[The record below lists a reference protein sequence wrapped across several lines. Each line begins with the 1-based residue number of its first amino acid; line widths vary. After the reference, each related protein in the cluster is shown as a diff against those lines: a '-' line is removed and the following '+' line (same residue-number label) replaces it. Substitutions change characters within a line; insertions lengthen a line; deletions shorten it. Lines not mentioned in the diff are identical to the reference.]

1 MTLLVFLVNVVKEF
15 RKLAVLN
22 NASLLKTAFSFCCI
36 TSSMNTT
43 MTSASESFD
52 APDNMS
58 STPEQGSVPEQF
70 LSEQSLSEQSSSS
83 DFGALPDFAMDSPSP
98 ASDQPKGKA
107 KAINLGT
114 LYIVS
119 TPIGNNE
126 DISNRALK
134 TLKQA
139 DIVVGEEGKTVA
151 RLLHDHRITK
161 KLEELNEHNENEQT
175 RTLMQLLKN
184 GKTLALVS
192 DAGTPLL
199 ADPGAQLVRKAIEAG
214 IPVRAIPGVTSIMA
228 ALTTSGLPMDSFVFA
243 GFVSREPGE
252 RLQELKRLAQEPRT
266 VALLETPYRLV
277 PLLEAA
283 RQIMPQRRAY
293 LGCNLTMD
301 SETHHYGTVSEL
313 YTKFVVSRFKGEFV
327 FCFEGVKGGQSPVP
341 QSNDSA
347 RDDRRERRPMSRE
360 GGNRDGG
367 FRRESGGGSGRDG
380 GFRREGGGG
389 REGGFKRDSGGGRD
403 GGFKREGGSRDGGS
417 REGGFK
423 RESGSGGSREGGFRR
438 EGGGNRESA
447 GRDGGF
453 KREGGGGDFRRG
465 GRPDGAR
472 GGGFKREGNFRRE
485 GGDKPRGDKPQGNQ
499 PQANKPPSDTPKSE

>member
-1 MTLLVFLVNVVKEF
+1 
-15 RKLAVLN
+15 
-22 NASLLKTAFSFCCI
+22 
-36 TSSMNTT
+36 
-43 MTSASESFD
+43 MTSTADSFD
-52 APDNMS
+52 ATDDNQISPSEEGLLPDQTVPTEPS
-58 STPEQGSVPEQF
+58 SD
-70 LSEQSLSEQSSSS
+70 

-98 ASDQPKGKA
+98 AASDQPKGKA

-175 RTLMQLLKN
+175 RALMQLLKN

-252 RLQELKRLAQEPRT
+252 RLQDLKRLAQEPRT

-327 FCFEGVKGGQSPVP
+327 FCFEGVKGGQGFAQ
-341 QSNDSA
+341 QSGDSA
-347 RDDRRERRPMSRE
+347 RDDRRERKPF
-360 GGNRDGG
+360 NRDGG
-367 FRRESGGGSGRDG
+367 GGRDG
-380 GFRREGGGG
+380 GFRREGGSG
-389 REGGFKRDSGGGRD
+389 REGGRD
-403 GGFKREGGSRDGGS
+403 GGFKREGNREGGFKGRPEGGS
-417 REGGFK
+417 REGGN
-423 RESGSGGSREGGFRR
+423 REGGFRSRPEGGR
-438 EGGGNRESA
+438 EGGFRTKPEDGRSGGFKGRSEGGN
-447 GRDGGF
+447 RDGGS
-453 KREGGGGDFRRG
+453 RDGGRGGDFRRG
-465 GRPDGAR
+465 GRPDNAR
-472 GGGFKREGNFRRE
+472 GGGFKREGNFRRD
-485 GGDKPRGDKPQGNQ
+485 GGKPQGNRPQSDKPQGD
-499 PQANKPPSDTPKSE
+499 APKGE

>member
-1 MTLLVFLVNVVKEF
+1 
-15 RKLAVLN
+15 
-22 NASLLKTAFSFCCI
+22 
-36 TSSMNTT
+36 MNTT

-58 STPEQGSVPEQF
+58 STPEQGSVPEQSSS
-70 LSEQSLSEQSSSS
+70 SEQVLPEQFLSEQSSSS

-423 RESGSGGSREGGFRR
+423 RESGGGGSREGGFRR

>member
-1 MTLLVFLVNVVKEF
+1 
-15 RKLAVLN
+15 
-22 NASLLKTAFSFCCI
+22 
-36 TSSMNTT
+36 MNTT
-43 MTSASESFD
+43 MTFAADSFD
-52 APDNMS
+52 APDDNQISPSEEGLLPDQTVPTEPS
-58 STPEQGSVPEQF
+58 SD
-70 LSEQSLSEQSSSS
+70 
-83 DFGALPDFAMDSPSP
+83 DFGALPNFTMDSPSP
-98 ASDQPKGKA
+98 AADDQPKGKA
-107 KAINLGT
+107 KAINHGT

-175 RTLMQLLKN
+175 RALMQLLKN

-228 ALTTSGLPMDSFVFA
+228 ALTTSGLPMDSFIFA

-327 FCFEGVKGGQSPVP
+327 FCFEGVKGGQSFAP
-341 QSNDSA
+341 QGGDSA
-347 RDDRRERRPMSRE
+347 RDDRRERKPF
-360 GGNRDGG
+360 NRDGG
-367 FRRESGGGSGRDG
+367 GGRDG
-380 GFRREGGGG
+380 GFRREGG
-389 REGGFKRDSGGGRD
+389 SG
-403 GGFKREGGSRDGGS
+403 

-423 RESGSGGSREGGFRR
+423 RESNRQGGFKGRTEGGNREGGNHDGGFRSRPEGGREGGFRTKPEDGRSGGFRSKPDGSNR
-438 EGGGNRESA
+438 EG
-447 GRDGGF
+447 GRDGGS
-453 KREGGGGDFRRG
+453 RDGGRGGDFRRG
-465 GRPDGAR
+465 GRPENAR
-472 GGGFKREGNFRRE
+472 GGGFKRDGNFRRD
-485 GGDKPRGDKPQGNQ
+485 GGKPQGNRPQSDKPQGDKPQDD
-499 PQANKPPSDTPKSE
+499 APKGE

>member
-1 MTLLVFLVNVVKEF
+1 V
-15 RKLAVLN
+15 
-22 NASLLKTAFSFCCI
+22 
-36 TSSMNTT
+36 
-43 MTSASESFD
+43 
-52 APDNMS
+52 
-58 STPEQGSVPEQF
+58 
-70 LSEQSLSEQSSSS
+70 
-83 DFGALPDFAMDSPSP
+83 
-98 ASDQPKGKA
+98 
-107 KAINLGT
+107 GT

-119 TPIGNNE
+119 TPTGNNE

-327 FCFEGVKGGQSPVP
+327 FCFEGVKGGQPFTP
-341 QSNDSA
+341 QGADSA
-347 RDDRRERRPMSRE
+347 RDDRRERKPFNRD

-367 FRRESGGGSGRDG
+367 FRREGGNREGGFKGGRDSGNREG
-380 GFRREGGGG
+380 GFRSRPEGG
-389 REGGFKRDSGGGRD
+389 REGGFRTKPEDGRA
-403 GGFKREGGSRDGGS
+403 GGFKGKQDGGS
-417 REGGFK
+417 REGGS
-423 RESGSGGSREGGFRR
+423 RDSGR
-438 EGGGNRESA
+438 
-447 GRDGGF
+447 
-453 KREGGGGDFRRG
+453 GGDFRRG
-465 GRPDGAR
+465 GRPDNAR
-472 GGGFKREGNFRRE
+472 GGGFKREGNFRRD
-485 GGDKPRGDKPQGNQ
+485 GGGGKPQGNRPHGDKPQGDK
-499 PQANKPPSDTPKSE
+499 PQGDKPQGDTPKGE

>member
-1 MTLLVFLVNVVKEF
+1 MNSTSTLQ
-15 RKLAVLN
+15 
-22 NASLLKTAFSFCCI
+22 T
-36 TSSMNTT
+36 
-43 MTSASESFD
+43 
-52 APDNMS
+52 APDIAEEPLMS
-58 STPEQGSVPEQF
+58 EGSISEYAAIDEQPTF
-70 LSEQSLSEQSSSS
+70 EQSVTEPHISEAA
-83 DFGALPDFAMDSPSP
+83 DTPPDFTLYAPSLST
-98 ASDQPKGKA
+98 APKEKA

-114 LYIVS
+114 LYVVS

-126 DISNRALK
+126 DISLRAIK

-139 DIVVGEEGKTVA
+139 DVVIGEEGKTVA
-151 RLLHDHRITK
+151 RLLHEHRITK
-161 KLEELNEHNENEQT
+161 KLAELNEHNENEQT
-175 RTLMQLLKN
+175 RVLMQMLKS

-214 IPVRAIPGVTSIMA
+214 IPVRAIPGVTSILT
-228 ALTTSGLPMDSFVFA
+228 ALTTSGLPMDSFLFA

-327 FCFEGVKGGQSPVP
+327 FCFEGVKGAPSLAP
-341 QSNDSA
+341 QAYDD
-347 RDDRRERRPMSRE
+347 RDNRRERKPFHKEGGFRREANRDGSNRDTGFKGKSE
-360 GGNRDGG
+360 GGNRDG
-367 FRRESGGGSGRDG
+367 S
-380 GFRREGGGG
+380 
-389 REGGFKRDSGGGRD
+389 FKRDAHRENNNRD
-403 GGFKREGGSRDGGS
+403 TGFKGRPEAGNRDSGFKGRPEAGSRDTGFKGRPEAGSRDGNKQESS
-417 REGGFK
+417 RSGFQ
-423 RESGSGGSREGGFRR
+423 
-438 EGGGNRESA
+438 
-447 GRDGGF
+447 
-453 KREGGGGDFRRG
+453 RG

-472 GGGFKREGNFRRE
+472 GGGHKREGNFRRE
-485 GGDKPRGDKPQGNQ
+485 GGDKSRSDKPQGNQ
-499 PQANKPPSDTPKSE
+499 PQNDTPKSE